1 MKHRNEKFGTVWTP
15 EDAEE
20 LKGLVASGVPASVIA
35 LQLGRSVIAVRSK
48 VASLGVRIVKR
59 AGGRYGGPSSSERAS
74 R

>member
-1 MKHRNEKFGTVWTP
+1 MKHRDEKFGTAWTP

-20 LKGLVASGVPASVIA
+20 LRGLAASGVPASVIA

-48 VASLGVRIVKR
+48 VASLGVRIFKGAVGR
-59 AGGRYGGPSSSERAS
+59 QGGQPSGERAS